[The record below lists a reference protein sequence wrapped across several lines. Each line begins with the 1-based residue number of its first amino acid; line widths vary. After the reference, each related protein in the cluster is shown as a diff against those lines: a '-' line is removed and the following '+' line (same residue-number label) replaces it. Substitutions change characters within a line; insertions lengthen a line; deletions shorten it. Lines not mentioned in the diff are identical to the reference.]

1 MNETRRGRRQQEA
14 AQKATRSSGA
24 RTAGAQAGP
33 PGSRG
38 LLRQFRVW
46 WTIPRA
52 ANTLVPLVLLAVA
65 LLPLDAVYL
74 DSGLYVSVLGGLLLG
89 AAIAVAGAI
98 FRLGIITTTSAAVVV
113 FFLCGALAAPE
124 SALLGVLPTPTTWQL
139 MGIGV
144 VTVWKQVLTVTPPL
158 GTIGAVLLLPYLL
171 AFLGS
176 LLAVTISLRAR
187 RRYGLMLLI
196 PPLVLV
202 AAILFGTHLSVL
214 AGVVGVVG
222 GVVALTWLAWRAGR
236 LELHRV
242 LAIAIVLAVAA
253 VGGTAASLAA
263 PPENPRVVLRDYVE
277 PPPDPRDLAS
287 PLAGFRTYA
296 DRLSDEDLFTVTGVP
311 AEETLLRLAALDSYD
326 GTVWNVTG
334 TSTPG
339 TGVFRRIGERIE
351 VEVPPQ
357 SYTLDVSVSAYS
369 DVWVLNGG
377 GSADVSF
384 VGPDVAELT
393 ETFYYNTVT
402 DTGLVTAGLSSGDR
416 YEVIADPAA
425 QVDPTDVTELTVS
438 PVDLPEPRGVP
449 DAVGGLAS
457 QYADEADSPYA
468 RIEAVAA
475 SLRNGGFF
483 SHGLEG
489 ETTSRPGHG
498 SARLAQMLDG
508 EEMVGD
514 EEQYAAVMAL
524 MVRALGY
531 PARVVMGFET
541 ADAGTVT
548 LTGDDMIAWVEVPFE
563 DAGWLPFFPTP
574 PEDQIPQEETPEK
587 VDQPQP
593 QVLQPPPPPREPA
606 DVPPQ
611 DRDDADVDA
620 LGLEKVVTPN
630 PWVVGVL
637 IGSVPVLLV
646 GIPLLLIA
654 LFKAIRRSRR
664 RNRGSTHERLAKGWD
679 EMQDQLVD
687 LGVAVP
693 RGLTRRES
701 AIGLAERFPAAGV
714 VLLAERADE
723 AVFAPVT
730 PGDEHV
736 GHYWE
741 DVRRSLRRVR
751 EAVGRKARLRALA
764 SWRSLRRRR

>member
-1 MNETRRGRRQQEA
+1 MKETRRGRRQQEA
-14 AQKATRSSGA
+14 AQKAARVAGA
-24 RTAGAQAGP
+24 RTANAEGGAGAAHV
-33 PGSRG
+33 
-38 LLRQFRVW
+38 LRRFRSW
-46 WTIPRA
+46 WTIARGV
-52 ANTLVPLVLLAVA
+52 NTLVPMVLLMVA

-74 DSGLYVSVLGGLLLG
+74 DRGLYVTILGGLILG
-89 AAIAVAGAI
+89 AAIAVTGAV
-98 FRLGIITTTSAAVVV
+98 FRLGIITMTSVAVVV
-113 FFLCGALAAPE
+113 FFLCGALAAPG

-158 GTIGAVLLLPYLL
+158 GAIGAVLLLPYLL
-171 AFLGS
+171 SFLGS

-187 RRYGLMLLI
+187 HYSLMLVI

-214 AGVVGVVG
+214 AGVIGVLG
-222 GVVALTWLAWRAGR
+222 AVVALVWVAWRAGR

-253 VGGTAASLAA
+253 VGGTAASMLA
-263 PPENPRVVLRDYVE
+263 PPENTRVVLRDYVE
-277 PPPDPRDLAS
+277 PPPDPRDLPS

-296 DRLSDEDLFTVTGVP
+296 DRLSDEELFTVTGVP
-311 AEETLLRLAALDSYD
+311 GEETLLRVAALDSYD

-334 TSTPG
+334 ASTPG

-351 VEVPPQ
+351 VEVPPGA
-357 SYTLDVSVSAYS
+357 YTLDVSVDAYS

-377 GSADVSF
+377 GSADVTF
-384 VGPDVAELT
+384 TGGDVADLT

-402 DTGLVTAGLSSGDR
+402 DTGLVTARLDRGDQFQ
-416 YEVIADPAA
+416 VVADPAA
-425 QVDPTDVTELTVS
+425 QAEPTNVTELLVS
-438 PVDLPEPRGVP
+438 EIDLPEPRGVP
-449 DAVGGLAS
+449 DTVGSLAG
-457 QYADEADSPYA
+457 QWADGADSPYA
-468 RIEAVAA
+468 AIEAVAA

-524 MVRALGY
+524 MVRSLGY

-541 ADAGTVT
+541 TDAGTVT

-563 DAGWLPFFPTP
+563 GVGWVPFFPTP

-587 VDQPQP
+587 TDQPQP
-593 QVLQPPPPPREPA
+593 QVLQPPPPPREPPE
-606 DVPPQ
+606 VPPQ

-620 LGLEKVVTPN
+620 FGREKAVTPN
-630 PWVVGVL
+630 PVMIGLVAASVPLVLVG
-637 IGSVPVLLV
+637 VPVLL
-646 GIPLLLIA
+646 IA
-654 LFKAIRRSRR
+654 MLKAFRRSRR
-664 RNRGSTHERLAKGWD
+664 RTRGTPHERLAKGWD
-679 EMQDQLVD
+679 EVQDQMLD

-693 RGLTRRES
+693 RGQTRRES
-701 AIGLAERFPAAGV
+701 ATGLAEQFPNAGV
-714 VLLAERADE
+714 LVLAERADE
-723 AVFAPVT
+723 AVFAPVN

-736 GHYWE
+736 GSYWDE
-741 DVRRSLRRVR
+741 VRRSLRRVR
-751 EAVGRKARLRALA
+751 DAVGWKARLRALV
-764 SWRSLRRRR
+764 SWRSLRRRH